1 MSYFVTIKQLFSTK
15 FNKLSNII
23 IHTSLVKND
32 VIENVWPSKCVL
44 FVYAYMHYLE
54 KHRTAVSEVTC
65 LNLRSDEDFNFVLCL
80 ILILKPL
87 YFISSFKR
95 YPFSF

>member
-1 MSYFVTIKQLFSTK
+1 M
-15 FNKLSNII
+15 I

-44 FVYAYMHYLE
+44 FVYAYMHYFERL

-65 LNLRSDEDFNFVLCL
+65 LNLRQGFYFFVCL
-80 ILILKPL
+80 ILNLKPL
-87 YFISSFKR
+87 FLKAVLQF
-95 YPFSF
+95 